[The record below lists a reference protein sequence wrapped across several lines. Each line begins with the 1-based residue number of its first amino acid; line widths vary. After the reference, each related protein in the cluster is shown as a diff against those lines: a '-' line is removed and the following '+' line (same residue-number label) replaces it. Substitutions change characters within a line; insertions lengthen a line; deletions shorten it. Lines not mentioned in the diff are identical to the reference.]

1 MPGGF
6 DSRPL
11 PPSRGLM
18 DIVLIGGGHAHVE
31 VLRRSLMAP
40 VSGSRLTLVTRDTA
54 TPYSGM
60 IPGYLAGHYT
70 RAEAHIDLVPLAARA
85 GARLIHAAAC
95 GLDPERRLV
104 HFDERPALRFDIAS
118 LDIGSRPASDEI
130 AGTSA
135 HGLPVKPVD
144 RFLESWALV
153 EAAACSAGE
162 PYRVTMVGGGAAGV
176 EVTMALHQRLTKS
189 MIEAGRDPQSLAFR
203 VVTADATLLARHAAG
218 TGRRL
223 ARALTDRGIDVYL
236 NAPVIALEARHVRLA
251 DGSVLESDVTVLATG
266 AAAPQWV
273 CGTGLAVDASG
284 FVTVDACLRSTSH
297 GCVFAAGDIASF
309 TPGALPKNGVHAVR
323 QGPILDRSLRNL
335 AQGREPV
342 PYRPQKRTLAIVSTG
357 GARAVASRGSV
368 AVSGRWA
375 WRWKDR
381 IDRRW
386 MRRYQVLPGMDEPH
400 PMRCGGCGAKVP
412 SRVLERALARLDVP
426 TMPGVLVGLDA
437 ADDAAVLA
445 PMPGRVMVQTVD
457 QFPAFVDDPWLFG
470 RIAAVHALSD
480 IHAMGAEP
488 HAAMALVGLV
498 HGDSSAMEDDLVHM
512 LQGIVSI
519 LREEDC
525 ALVGGH
531 TSESD
536 RTALGLC
543 VTGHAAESALI
554 RLSGLEPGDVL
565 ILTRPLGTG
574 VLLAANMRGEADGM
588 WIATIL
594 DAMQRSNGPAA
605 RLLADCGVRSMTDVT
620 GFGLAGHLWNMAR
633 ASGVIIEIGSVP
645 AHDGAAE
652 LLAQGRAST
661 LHPDNVAAL
670 DGVLDAA
677 AVPPILFD
685 PQTAGGL
692 IAGLPEARA
701 EKTIA
706 LLHEAGETGA
716 ALIGRVTG
724 AGPAALVAGPNAQ
737 SFTPSGTNM

>member
-1 MPGGF
+1 
-6 DSRPL
+6 
-11 PPSRGLM
+11 M

-31 VLRRSLMAP
+31 VLRSAVMAP
-40 VSGSRLTLVTRDTA
+40 FCGARLTLVTRDIA

-85 GARLIHAAAC
+85 GARVIHAAAA
-95 GLDPERRLV
+95 GLDPEARQV
-104 HFDERPALRFDIAS
+104 HFDDRPPLRFDVVS
-118 LDIGSRPASDEI
+118 LDIGSRPASDGI
-130 AGTSA
+130 AGA
-135 HGLPVKPVD
+135 GVHGLPVKPVD
-144 RFLESWALV
+144 RFLERWAHV
-153 EAAACSAGE
+153 EAAACWAQG
-162 PYRVTMVGGGAAGV
+162 PYRVTVIGGGAAGV
-176 EVTMALHQRLTKS
+176 EVTMALHQRLTRC
-189 MIEAGRDPQSLAFR
+189 MIEAGRDPESLAFR
-203 VVTADATLLARHAAG
+203 VVTADAALLTNHASAA
-218 TGRRL
+218 GRRL
-223 ARALTDRGIDVYL
+223 ARILTDQGMGICL
-236 NAPVIALEARHVRLA
+236 NAPVIALEARGVRLA

-266 AAAPQWV
+266 AAAPAWV
-273 CGTGLAVDASG
+273 RGTGLAVDSRG
-284 FVTVDACLRSTSH
+284 FVAVDACLRSTSH
-297 GCVFAAGDIASF
+297 ACVFAAGDIVSF
-309 TPGALPKNGVHAVR
+309 TPGQLPKNGVHAVR
-323 QGPILDRSLRNL
+323 QGPVLDRILRNL
-335 AQGREPV
+335 AQGRKPV
-342 PYRPQKRTLAIVSTG
+342 PYKPQQRTLAIVSTG
-357 GARAVASRGSV
+357 GARAVASWGAV

-386 MRRYQVLPGMDEPH
+386 MQRYQVLPGMDEPH
-400 PMRCGGCGAKVP
+400 PMRCGGCGAKVS

-426 TMPGVLVGLDA
+426 AMPGVLVGLDA

-445 PMPGRVMVQTVD
+445 PLPGRVTVQTVD

-498 HGDSSAMEDDLVHM
+498 PGDSDAMEDDLAHM
-512 LQGIVSI
+512 LQGVLSI
-519 LREEDC
+519 LREEGC

-536 RTALGLC
+536 RAALGLC
-543 VTGHAAESALI
+543 VTGHADESALM

-565 ILTRPLGTG
+565 VLTRPLGTG
-574 VLLAANMRGEADGM
+574 VLLAANMRGEARGA
-588 WIATIL
+588 WITSIL

-605 RLLADCGVRSMTDVT
+605 RLLASCGVRSMTDVT

-633 ASGVIIEIGSVP
+633 ASGVAIEIGSVP
-645 AHDGAAE
+645 AHDGATE

-670 DGVLDAA
+670 DGVLDTAA
-677 AVPPILFD
+677 AAPILFD

-692 IAGLPEARA
+692 VAGLPEDRA
-701 EKTIA
+701 EETIA

-724 AGPAALVAGPNAQ
+724 SGTAALFPGPDAQ
-737 SFTPSGTNM
+737 SFASSGTNM